1 MDSSCWVTVDHFT
14 KDTYNQMLK
23 FPNSLPRPIL
33 SWEAV
38 QQWARESTLSSDPAT
53 HNLENCRESGNRKA
67 TLYYSHIYTKHSEY
81 AFLQPPNTFSGN
93 NLKISLCLQTFHTLC
108 FPFFP
113 HTLFFTHSIL
123 YFLHTLFCILY
134 LFQINV
140 PGTIALKLEVL
151 QLKRYQDNEEI
162 HPKHII
168 FLNN

>member
-1 MDSSCWVTVDHFT
+1 MLSYCGSFCKGHIQPNAKISKFVAKTHFILRSSPAMSKRKHPVLWPS
-14 KDTYNQMLK
+14 YPQ
-23 FPNSLPRPIL
+23 P
-33 SWEAV
+33 WELQGV
-38 QQWARESTLSSDPAT
+38 WKQKSYI
-53 HNLENCRESGNRKA
+53 
-67 TLYYSHIYTKHSEY
+67 YYSHIYTKHSEY